1 LKHEKLNPYITQLEK
16 ENFEELVIIINN
28 IIKFDYNYQYIGQFL
43 DIKQL
48 CLKFL
53 SSLRT
58 DEFKSIMDAKKKDFI
73 SDNFNEEKIKKST
86 HLSNAT
92 LTKSVYRLDGLALAS
107 LLSSFPRNT
116 IKQALLEDM
125 KCIQSQ
131 LFLVLSDEEITI
143 LPKNIRLGHKEL
155 KKTTKVFENCF
166 ERTLN
171 ENNLDISEVV
181 FLTIYKEILSK
192 NITLNNTKYKDIP
205 ELPRFQDFIS
215 VHPMFSAISN
225 AWETFSLREEVLLNP
240 PDVLAISKKINNLL
254 SGNSFCNL
262 PKESIY
268 NRN

>member
-1 LKHEKLNPYITQLEK
+1 
-16 ENFEELVIIINN
+16 
-28 IIKFDYNYQYIGQFL
+28 
-43 DIKQL
+43 
-48 CLKFL
+48 
-53 SSLRT
+53 
-58 DEFKSIMDAKKKDFI
+58 MDAKKKDFI

-92 LTKSVYRLDGLALAS
+92 LTKSVYRLGGLALAS

-155 KKTTKVFENCF
+155 KKTT
-166 ERTLN
+166 LN
-171 ENNLDISEVV
+171 ENNLDISKVV

-254 SGNSFCNL
+254 SGSSGNSFCNL